1 MKYIL
6 KILLAIILSAPI
18 ALIIQLPFMHIF
30 TPEFFAEDNWA
41 NRGFYIAFPYYYM
54 IIYFILGMPT
64 TFVAD
69 FIATRKVFSNIDKA
83 KYFIQ
88 IGTYTLAGLLMTGFH
103 LDMNALIYIFI
114 PVYTYLV
121 ILSILRMLFKK
132 KNDFSIYTSKMS

>member
-30 TPEFFAEDNWA
+30 TPEFFAEENLA
-41 NRGFYIAFPYYYM
+41 NRGFYIAVPYYYM
-54 IIYFILGMPT
+54 IIYFMPT

-69 FIATRKVFSNIDKA
+69 FIATRKVFSNIEKA

-103 LDMNALIYIFI
+103 LDMNALISIFI

-121 ILSILRMLFKK
+121 ILSVLRMLFKK
-132 KNDFSIYTSKMS
+132 KNDFSINTSKMS